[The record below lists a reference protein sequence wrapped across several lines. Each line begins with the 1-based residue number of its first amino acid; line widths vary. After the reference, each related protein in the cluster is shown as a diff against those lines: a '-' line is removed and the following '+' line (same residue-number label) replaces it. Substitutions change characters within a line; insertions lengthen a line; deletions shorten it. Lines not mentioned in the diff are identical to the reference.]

1 MRLIIQD
8 PEETSKNL
16 KILVCFYWF
25 VEHGSISSALL
36 FQVARNGWFLQ
47 GYGDGSFTC
56 LTISSD
62 SVWLGFMFSISIN

>member
-8 PEETSKNL
+8 HEETSKNL
-16 KILVCFYWF
+16 KILLCFYWLLNMGVF
-25 VEHGSISSALL
+25 LAPL
-36 FQVARNGWFLQ
+36 FQVAGNGWFLQ

-62 SVWLGFMFSISIN
+62 SVRLGFMFSISIN